1 MSDLTPERLDL
12 IRSSCR
18 RSVATSDK
26 YPLITMDAADVL
38 ALLAAVDER
47 DALATAVERVRAL
60 HVEQYAGCCNACDS
74 LWPCDTIRAL
84 DESEAD
90 KCPTYCGDCG
100 ESLADMPCDHCGG
113 SGCGPGT
120 ASGAYEE
127 CGWCAGA
134 GVLATHHRARRK
146 RDRQCAE
153 RDALAAKLDADGLP
167 VVTTVGD
174 LTARHIGRR
183 VRVNGTVRN
192 IISVAHTRDGSTVLH
207 LQPGSRSDVCL
218 ETASVTPCEVLP

>member
-1 MSDLTPERLDL
+1 MSDLAYHIATERLDL

-38 ALLAAVDER
+38 ALLAAV
-47 DALATAVERVRAL
+47 
-60 HVEQYAGCCNACDS
+60 
-74 LWPCDTIRAL
+74 
-84 DESEAD
+84 
-90 KCPTYCGDCG
+90 
-100 ESLADMPCDHCGG
+100 
-113 SGCGPGT
+113 
-120 ASGAYEE
+120 
-127 CGWCAGA
+127 
-134 GVLATHHRARRK
+134 
-146 RDRQCAE
+146 AE

>member
-1 MSDLTPERLDL
+1 MTDLTPERLDL

-47 DALATAVERVRAL
+47 DALA
-60 HVEQYAGCCNACDS
+60 
-74 LWPCDTIRAL
+74 
-84 DESEAD
+84 
-90 KCPTYCGDCG
+90 
-100 ESLADMPCDHCGG
+100 
-113 SGCGPGT
+113 
-120 ASGAYEE
+120 
-127 CGWCAGA
+127 
-134 GVLATHHRARRK
+134 
-146 RDRQCAE
+146 
-153 RDALAAKLDADGLP
+153 AKLDADGLP

-192 IISVAHTRDGSTVLH
+192 IISVALTRDGSTVLH

>member
-1 MSDLTPERLDL
+1 MTDLTPERLDL

-38 ALLAAVDER
+38 ALLAAVD
-47 DALATAVERVRAL
+47 
-60 HVEQYAGCCNACDS
+60 
-74 LWPCDTIRAL
+74 
-84 DESEAD
+84 
-90 KCPTYCGDCG
+90 
-100 ESLADMPCDHCGG
+100 
-113 SGCGPGT
+113 
-120 ASGAYEE
+120 
-127 CGWCAGA
+127 
-134 GVLATHHRARRK
+134 
-146 RDRQCAE
+146 E

>member
-1 MSDLTPERLDL
+1 MNELTPEKLAEL
-12 IRSSCR
+12 R
-18 RSVATSDK
+18 RM
-26 YPLITMDAADVL
+26 LDAATPRPWMACEDEDEVL
-38 ALLAAVDER
+38 IVLD
-47 DALATAVERVRAL
+47 D
-60 HVEQYAGCCNACDS
+60 DS
-74 LWPCDTIRAL
+74 NHWP
-84 DESEAD
+84 
-90 KCPTYCGDCG
+90 G
-100 ESLADMPCDHCGG
+100 
-113 SGCGPGT
+113 
-120 ASGAYEE
+120 
-127 CGWCAGA
+127 
-134 GVLATHHRARRK
+134 
-146 RDRQCAE
+146 